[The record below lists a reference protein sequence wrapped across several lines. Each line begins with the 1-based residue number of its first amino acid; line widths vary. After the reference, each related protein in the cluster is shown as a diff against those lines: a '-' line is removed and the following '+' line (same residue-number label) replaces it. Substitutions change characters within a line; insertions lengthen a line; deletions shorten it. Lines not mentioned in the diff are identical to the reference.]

1 MKYSL
6 LILLACLSLMNSN
19 AQAPL
24 GIPYQSVIRNGSGAL
39 IINQA
44 IHIRF
49 SIHDSTMLGTVVY
62 QELHTITTTNLGIVT
77 VVIGQGAPL
86 TGSFSAVQWGSG
98 AKFMQVELDAA
109 GGNNY
114 TDLGTQQMMSVPY
127 ALYAGNGLP
136 NGNNIGDVLSWN
148 GYQWV
153 STSISNIPQTPIAV
167 GMQYQGGI
175 IAYILQPGDPGY
187 DPSDVKGFIAAPND
201 QSTGIQWYNGS
212 YISTG
217 AIATVLG
224 TGNANTN
231 TIVSAQGA
239 GSYAAQLCYDL
250 VLNGYSDWYM
260 PSKDE
265 LNKLY
270 LNRTAIGGFAA
281 VGYWS
286 SSEYINDHAWFQDFY
301 DGSQHAGNKAS
312 TSPSV
317 RAIRS
322 FSTSNTTG
330 VTTNPVT
337 SIQQTTAICGGS
349 VVSQDSASV
358 TARGVCWS
366 TTPNPTVALSTKT
379 ADGSGTGS
387 FTSNITGLTP
397 DSTYYV
403 RAYATSSA
411 GTVYGNE
418 FTFTTAASSSTA
430 PALAIGQSYQGG
442 IIAYILQPGDPG
454 YDANLVN
461 GFIAAPSDQSTSSQ
475 WGCSG
480 TLISGADG
488 TAVGTGNQ
496 NTIDI
501 MNGCGT
507 ANIAARICDNLV
519 LNGYSDWYL
528 PSKDELNKLYL
539 NQTTIGGF
547 GSAWY
552 WSSSESSSG
561 NAWLQAFF
569 DGVQLAYNK
578 HGISW
583 LRAIRSFSTSNTTGV
598 TTNPVTSIQQTTAT
612 CGGSVVS
619 QGGASVT
626 VRGVCWSAAA
636 NPTVA
641 LSTKTTDGS
650 GTGSF
655 TSNITGLTPDTTY
668 YVRAYATSSVGTV
681 YGNEITFT
689 TATSITPTLAIGQSY
704 QGGIIAYILQPGDP
718 GYDANVPHGLIA
730 APSDQSTGIQW
741 YNGTYATTGA
751 TATTIGTGNANTNTI
766 VSVQGAGSYA
776 AQLCYDLVL
785 NGYSDWFLPSKDEL
799 NKLYLNRTTIGGFA
813 AAYYWSSS
821 EDNSYDAWIQAF
833 SFSYQGNYSKNNPIY
848 VRGVRSF

>member
-62 QELHTITTTNLGIVT
+62 QEIHTITTTNLGMVT

-109 GGNNY
+109 GGSNY

-127 ALYAGNGLP
+127 ALHAGNGLP
-136 NGNNIGDVLSWN
+136 NGNNIGDILSWN

-153 STSISNIPQTPIAV
+153 STSISTIPQTPMAV

-187 DPSDVKGFIAAPND
+187 DPNDVKGFIAASND

-212 YISTG
+212 FISTG
-217 AIATVLG
+217 TIATALG

-231 TIVSAQGA
+231 TIVSVQGA
-239 GSYAAQLCYDL
+239 GSYAAQLCHDL
-250 VLNGYSDWYM
+250 VLNGYSDWYL

-270 LNRTAIGGFAA
+270 LNQTAIGGFAT

-286 SSEYINDHAWFQDFY
+286 SSENINDHAWFQDFY

-312 TSPSV
+312 TTPYV

-322 FSTSNTTG
+322 FSTSNTAG
-330 VTTNPVT
+330 VTTNPVS
-337 SIQQTTAICGGS
+337 SIQQTTATCGGS
-349 VVSQDSASV
+349 VVSQGGASV

-366 TTPNPTVALSTKT
+366 TTANPTVALSTKT
-379 ADGSGTGS
+379 TDGSGTGS

-397 DSTYYV
+397 DSAYYV

-418 FTFTTAASSSTA
+418 ITFTTASSTA

-454 YDANLVN
+454 YDPNVLN
-461 GFIAAPSDQSTSSQ
+461 GLIASPNDQSTGAE
-475 WGCSG
+475 WGCYG
-480 TLISGADG
+480 TTISGADG
-488 TAVGTGNQ
+488 TAIGTGNQ
-496 NTIDI
+496 NTVDI

-507 ANIAARICDNLV
+507 AGIAARLCGDLV

-539 NQTTIGGF
+539 NITAIGGW
-547 GSAWY
+547 AAADY
-552 WSSSESSSG
+552 WSSSEVNTIS
-561 NAWLQAFF
+561 AWSQDFM
-569 DGVQLAYNK
+569 DGSQGTHLAKGPYNV
-578 HGISW
+578 
-583 LRAIRSFSTSNTTGV
+583 RAIRSFSTSNTTGV
-598 TTNPVTSIQQTTAT
+598 TTNPVSSIQQTTAT

-619 QGGASVT
+619 QDSASVT
-626 VRGVCWSAAA
+626 ARGVCWSTTAI
-636 NPTVA
+636 PTVA

-655 TSNITGLTPDTTY
+655 TSNITGLTPESTY
-668 YVRAYATSSVGTV
+668 YVRAYATSSAGTV
-681 YGNEITFT
+681 YGNEFTFT
-689 TATSITPTLAIGQSY
+689 TATSTAPALAIGQSY

-730 APSDQSTGIQW
+730 APSDQSTGIVW
-741 YNGTYATTGA
+741 WNGSNVTTGA
-751 TATTIGTGNANTNTI
+751 TATALGTGNANTNTI

-776 AQLCYDLVL
+776 AQLCHDLVL
-785 NGYSDWFLPSKDEL
+785 NGYSDWYLPSKDEI
-799 NKLYLNRTTIGGFA
+799 NTLYLNQTAIGGFA

-821 EDNSYDAWIQAF
+821 EDSNFLVWIRNFTLGSLGYNA
-833 SFSYQGNYSKNNPIY
+833 SKDY
-848 VRGVRSF
+848 TLHVRAVRSF

>member
-127 ALYAGNGLP
+127 SLYAGNGLP

-153 STSISNIPQTPIAV
+153 STSISNIPQIPIAV

-217 AIATVLG
+217 AIATAMG
-224 TGNANTN
+224 AGNANTN
-231 TIVSAQGA
+231 TIVSAQGN

-270 LNRTAIGGFAA
+270 MNRTAIGGFAA

-337 SIQQTTAICGGS
+337 SIQQTTATCGGS

-366 TTPNPTVALSTKT
+366 TT
-379 ADGSGTGS
+379 
-387 FTSNITGLTP
+387 
-397 DSTYYV
+397 
-403 RAYATSSA
+403 
-411 GTVYGNE
+411 
-418 FTFTTAASSSTA
+418 
-430 PALAIGQSYQGG
+430 
-442 IIAYILQPGDPG
+442 
-454 YDANLVN
+454 
-461 GFIAAPSDQSTSSQ
+461 
-475 WGCSG
+475 
-480 TLISGADG
+480 
-488 TAVGTGNQ
+488 
-496 NTIDI
+496 
-501 MNGCGT
+501 
-507 ANIAARICDNLV
+507 
-519 LNGYSDWYL
+519 
-528 PSKDELNKLYL
+528 
-539 NQTTIGGF
+539 
-547 GSAWY
+547 
-552 WSSSESSSG
+552 
-561 NAWLQAFF
+561 
-569 DGVQLAYNK
+569 
-578 HGISW
+578 
-583 LRAIRSFSTSNTTGV
+583 
-598 TTNPVTSIQQTTAT
+598 
-612 CGGSVVS
+612 
-619 QGGASVT
+619 
-626 VRGVCWSAAA
+626 A

-655 TSNITGLTPDTTY
+655 TSNITGLTPDSTY
-668 YVRAYATSSVGTV
+668 YVRAYATSIAGTV
-681 YGNEITFT
+681 YGNEFTFT
-689 TATSITPTLAIGQSY
+689 TAASTATTPSLAIGQSY

-718 GYDANVPHGLIA
+718 GYDSNVVHGLIA
-730 APSDQSTGIQW
+730 APSDQSTGIVW
-741 YNGTYATTGA
+741 WNGSNVTTGA
-751 TATTIGTGNANTNTI
+751 TATALGTGNANTNNI
-766 VSVQGAGSYA
+766 VAVQGNGAYA

-785 NGYSDWFLPSKDEL
+785 NGYNDWYLPSKDEL
-799 NKLYLNRTTIGGFA
+799 NTLYLNQTAIGVFA

-821 EDNSYDAWIQAF
+821 EDSNILVWIRNFLLGSVGYNA
-833 SFSYQGNYSKNNPIY
+833 SKDY
-848 VRGVRSF
+848 TLHVRAVRSF

>member
-1 MKYSL
+1 
-6 LILLACLSLMNSN
+6 MNSN
-19 AQAPL
+19 AQAPQ

-39 IINQA
+39 MINQA

-62 QELHTITTTNLGIVT
+62 QEIHTVTTSNLGMVT
-77 VVIGQGAPL
+77 VAIGQGTPSIA
-86 TGSFSAVQWGSG
+86 TFSSINWGSG

-109 GGNNY
+109 GGSNY

-127 ALYAGNGLP
+127 ALHAGNGLP
-136 NGNNIGDVLSWN
+136 NGNHIGDVLSWN

-153 STSISNIPQTPIAV
+153 STSISNIPQTPMAV

-187 DPSDVKGFIAAPND
+187 DPNVVNGLIAAPND
-201 QSTGIQWYNGS
+201 QSTGAEWGCYGTT
-212 YISTG
+212 ISG
-217 AIATVLG
+217 ADSTAIG
-224 TGNANTN
+224 TGNQNTVDIMN
-231 TIVSAQGA
+231 GCGTA
-239 GSYAAQLCYDL
+239 GIAARICGDL
-250 VLNGYSDWYM
+250 LLNGYSDWYL

-270 LNRTAIGGFAA
+270 LNRTAIGGWAA
-281 VGYWS
+281 YWYWS
-286 SSEYINDHAWFQDFY
+286 SSENDNGNAWVQDISSGFQTNY
-301 DGSQHAGNKAS
+301 GYKSGYYY
-312 TSPSV
+312 V

-330 VTTNPVT
+330 VTTNSVT
-337 SIQQTTAICGGS
+337 SIQQTTATCGGS

-379 ADGSGTGS
+379 TDGSGTGS

-418 FTFTTAASSSTA
+418 FTFTTATSTA

-454 YDANLVN
+454 YDPNDVKGL
-461 GFIAAPSDQSTSSQ
+461 IAAPSDQGTGIQ
-475 WGCSG
+475 WYNGSYV
-480 TLISGADG
+480 TTGA
-488 TAVGTGNQ
+488 TAAALGTGNANT
-496 NTIDI
+496 NTIVSVQG
-501 MNGCGT
+501 NGTYPAQLCY
-507 ANIAARICDNLV
+507 DLV

-539 NQTTIGGF
+539 NRTAIGGF
-547 GSAWY
+547 TNSYY
-552 WSSSESSSG
+552 WSSSENSNNGAWAQTFYNG
-561 NAWLQAFF
+561 NL
-569 DGVQLAYNK
+569 DSYNNK
-578 HGISW
+578 HYPNDV
-583 LRAIRSFSTSNTTGV
+583 RAIRSFSTSNTTGV
-598 TTNPVTSIQQTTAT
+598 TTNSVTSIQQTTAT

-626 VRGVCWSAAA
+626 ARGVCWSTTA

-655 TSNITGLTPDTTY
+655 TSNITGLTPDSAY
-668 YVRAYATSSVGTV
+668 YVRAYATSSAGTV
-681 YGNEITFT
+681 YGNEFTFT
-689 TATSITPTLAIGQSY
+689 TATSTTPALAIGQSY
-704 QGGIIAYILQPGDP
+704 QGGIIAYILQLGDP

-730 APSDQSTGIQW
+730 APSDQSTGIVW
-741 YNGTYATTGA
+741 WNGSNVTTGA
-751 TATTIGTGNANTNTI
+751 TATALGTGNANTNTI

-776 AQLCYDLVL
+776 AQLCHDLVL
-785 NGYSDWFLPSKDEL
+785 NGYSDWYLPSKDEI
-799 NKLYLNRTTIGGFA
+799 NTLYLNQTAIGGFA

-821 EDNSYDAWIQAF
+821 EDSNFLVWIRNFTLGSLGYNA
-833 SFSYQGNYSKNNPIY
+833 SKDY
-848 VRGVRSF
+848 TLHVRAVRSF